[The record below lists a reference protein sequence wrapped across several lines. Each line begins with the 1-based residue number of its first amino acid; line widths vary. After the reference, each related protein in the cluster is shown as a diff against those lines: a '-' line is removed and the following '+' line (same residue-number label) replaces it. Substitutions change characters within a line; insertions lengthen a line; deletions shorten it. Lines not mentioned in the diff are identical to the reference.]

1 MTPRGQGGINQLGG
15 AFANGK
21 PLPFHVRLRILE
33 LALYGYRPCDISR
46 HLLVSHG
53 CVSKIL
59 TRFAETGSILPGAIG
74 GSKPRVSTPLVISKI
89 RQYKDENASL
99 FAWEIREKLLYEGI
113 CPRDSLPSV
122 SSINRILRR
131 SPKMGPNKRDAVA
144 SPPGM
149 EDKRTIS
156 MKERISF
163 ASSEIPSLKNVSSGS
178 EVLPSFED
186 LKEELSSLTV
196 SQAHV
201 SGTDASQDASDE
213 GHTLLKHQNLQKRTF
228 YIKDIL
234 DLRLS

>member
-74 GSKPRVSTPLVISKI
+74 GSKPRVSTPLVIAKI
-89 RQYKDENASL
+89 RQYKEENASL
-99 FAWEIREKLLYEGI
+99 FAWEIREKLLFEGI

-131 SPKMGPNKRDAVA
+131 APKIVSTKQEMADREREDSTYFEIEDIATALYENSNPSKISNRRGKIFTSTHNQTIAMDSKPMRILKMTQNNNMATSNVV
-144 SPPGM
+144 PP
-149 EDKRTIS
+149 K
-156 MKERISF
+156 KEY
-163 ASSEIPSLKNVSSGS
+163 
-178 EVLPSFED
+178 
-186 LKEELSSLTV
+186 
-196 SQAHV
+196 
-201 SGTDASQDASDE
+201 
-213 GHTLLKHQNLQKRTF
+213 KRTF
-228 YIKDIL
+228 YIRDIL
-234 DLRLS
+234 DM

>member
-1 MTPRGQGGINQLGG
+1 MTPRGQGGVNQLGG

-89 RQYKDENASL
+89 RQYKDNNSSL
-99 FAWEIREKLLYEGI
+99 FAWEIREKLLFEGI
-113 CPRDSLPSV
+113 CPQDSLPSV
-122 SSINRILRR
+122 SSINRILRKSSKTPINKR
-131 SPKMGPNKRDAVA
+131 SSLSDHREHQKNSTIAANGEEEFAMMPNK
-144 SPPGM
+144 
-149 EDKRTIS
+149 
-156 MKERISF
+156 
-163 ASSEIPSLKNVSSGS
+163 
-178 EVLPSFED
+178 
-186 LKEELSSLTV
+186 
-196 SQAHV
+196 
-201 SGTDASQDASDE
+201 
-213 GHTLLKHQNLQKRTF
+213 NLQNCFNDFNSTITDDTCFSENTSREDNFSGIASHLEQNHIKKDQQRKRTF

-234 DLRLS
+234 ELNTS

>member
-89 RQYKDENASL
+89 RQYKEENASL
-99 FAWEIREKLLYEGI
+99 FAWEIREKLLYDGI

-131 SPKMGPNKRDAVA
+131 SPKIGVGKRDDTTSCSTIEDRRSRLGPEETSSIANEIL
-144 SPPGM
+144 PP
-149 EDKRTIS
+149 RTLS
-156 MKERISF
+156 Y
-163 ASSEIPSLKNVSSGS
+163 PTG

-186 LKEELSSLTV
+186 LKEELNSLGATD
-196 SQAHV
+196 SHV
-201 SGTDASQDASDE
+201 DMMKTAIESD
-213 GHTLLKHQNLQKRTF
+213 GCALSKQSNHKRTF

-234 DLRLS
+234 DLRVT